1 MPPRDRRTSRPPMN
15 TSRLFSGSADMGD
28 SDLDYLLAGGAAETA
43 PRARERG
50 LPIRQL
56 PVEVVAADHYQLRR
70 IPHPRELLQMEVVGD
85 PSATALIAGLRD
97 LGQSIR
103 DHGQIQPAIV
113 YADTDAH
120 DPAITHRLLHGQR
133 RWTAAILM
141 EIPTIWVV
149 EVPRPNETERLQRQ
163 FDENEQRENFT
174 DMERAWAIMALRD
187 ALTTERGDEASW
199 GEVETRLRLSDSR
212 RRDLL
217 RLLRLSEEGQAVVQR
232 QRWSEWTLRPL
243 HMAISAG
250 EIEADAATAI
260 LARLTAAYQEVTAP
274 IVAAAIADWL
284 APAAAGD
291 AAPLQAS
298 AAQARPPRSPA
309 SQHDLVARL
318 RKVRQGMER
327 VSDQV
332 ERSLDAATK
341 HAMMQ
346 EATALMQ
353 SLERLVQTLEDLPG
367 EDEAAED
374 SK

>member
-15 TSRLFSGSADMGD
+15 TSRLFSGSADTGD

-50 LPIRQL
+50 LLIRQL
-56 PVEVVAADHYQLRR
+56 PVEVVAADRYQLRR
-70 IPHPRELLQMEVVGD
+70 LPHPDVLYQMEVVGD
-85 PSATALIAGLRD
+85 PSVTALIAGLRD

-141 EIPTIWVV
+141 KIPTIWVV

-187 ALTTERGDEASW
+187 ALTVERGDEAPW

-217 RLLRLSEEGQAVVQR
+217 RLLRLSEEGQAVVLR
-232 QRWSEWTLRPL
+232 QGWSEWTLRPL

-250 EIEADAATAI
+250 EIDAGAATAI
-260 LARLTAAYQEVTAP
+260 LAKLTVADQEVTAP
-274 IVAAAIADWL
+274 IVAAAIADWH
-284 APAAAGD
+284 APAATGD
-291 AAPLQAS
+291 AAPQQAS
-298 AAQARPPRSPA
+298 DTQTRPPRSPA

-367 EDEAAED
+367 GDEAAED

>member
-1 MPPRDRRTSRPPMN
+1 MN
-15 TSRLFSGSADMGD
+15 TSRLFSGSADTGD

-50 LPIRQL
+50 LLIRQL
-56 PVEVVAADHYQLRR
+56 PVEVVAADRYQLRR
-70 IPHPRELLQMEVVGD
+70 LPHPDVLYQMEVVGD
-85 PSATALIAGLRD
+85 PSVTALIAGLRD

-141 EIPTIWVV
+141 KIPTIWVV

-187 ALTTERGDEASW
+187 ALTVERGDEAPW

-217 RLLRLSEEGQAVVQR
+217 RLLRLSEEGQAVVLR

-250 EIEADAATAI
+250 EIDAGAATAI
-260 LARLTAAYQEVTAP
+260 LAKLTVADQEVTAP
-274 IVAAAIADWL
+274 IVAAAIADWH
-284 APAAAGD
+284 APAATGD

-346 EATALMQ
+346 EATALML

-367 EDEAAED
+367 GDEAAED